1 MINISEHLKR
11 EITMYT
17 KTKREIKKRMNQMP
31 SLTPEQREALVEKI
45 KKHREKYPAGY
56 LDHRG
61 IFWQPLKDL

>member
-1 MINISEHLKR
+1 
-11 EITMYT
+11 MYT